1 MSDDTGCVIR
11 GIGVPII
18 FLVVFNLLPSSMDST
33 GRALLSGLSAWIG
46 CGIVCLIFANDGNK
60 DASTRSATPSM
71 PRSSVN
77 RTTQLPKVQI
87 SDKSQQSVSVPI
99 SQNAPY
105 QPKGQDEFEIRGV
118 EKCGIMPSFFAS
130 EKTFDLRREYNNPY
144 DKNAISVF
152 HGSSKRIG
160 YVAKE
165 VAARLAPKMDVG
177 WKYEIANIV
186 GTYSSG
192 KWGSCYVRVVHSTEP
207 TIEKMECPNC
217 GNTIDNRNASSDH
230 RVNCPTCGVML
241 GYDHGQTKL
250 LFKCLRCGADILSD
264 TRCDGDV
271 VWCPSCRYVHVYCSG
286 KLPVIEHYP
295 WFERSADADAI
306 RSFVIQRGIS
316 RIVHFTSFPSLISIL
331 KTGQLMSRLEMD
343 RYRTTHPDD
352 AVCRYFHS
360 NDEGRWDKRL
370 ECINMS
376 IERINTRLLWAM
388 QQRPENVGRDPWC
401 ILEVDPVCIEK
412 AGVLFTVA
420 NAASKHVRLH
430 GTTSGIEGLAAMFAD
445 SIISGRQTESHE
457 TETYTVTR
465 SYELPKN
472 RPTDSQ
478 AEVLVPGAL
487 SIEMLDGIV
496 FKSVSDRNYATSKLM
511 GEFPI
516 LKEIPLKVC
525 ASDFDDK
532 PKSRNIRRRYD
543 F

>member
-1 MSDDTGCVIR
+1 
-11 GIGVPII
+11 
-18 FLVVFNLLPSSMDST
+18 
-33 GRALLSGLSAWIG
+33 
-46 CGIVCLIFANDGNK
+46 
-60 DASTRSATPSM
+60 
-71 PRSSVN
+71 
-77 RTTQLPKVQI
+77 
-87 SDKSQQSVSVPI
+87 
-99 SQNAPY
+99 
-105 QPKGQDEFEIRGV
+105 
-118 EKCGIMPSFFAS
+118 
-130 EKTFDLRREYNNPY
+130 
-144 DKNAISVF
+144 
-152 HGSSKRIG
+152 
-160 YVAKE
+160 
-165 VAARLAPKMDVG
+165 
-177 WKYEIANIV
+177 
-186 GTYSSG
+186 
-192 KWGSCYVRVVHSTEP
+192 
-207 TIEKMECPNC
+207 
-217 GNTIDNRNASSDH
+217 
-230 RVNCPTCGVML
+230 
-241 GYDHGQTKL
+241 
-250 LFKCLRCGADILSD
+250 
-264 TRCDGDV
+264 
-271 VWCPSCRYVHVYCSG
+271 
-286 KLPVIEHYP
+286 
-295 WFERSADADAI
+295 
-306 RSFVIQRGIS
+306 
-316 RIVHFTSFPSLISIL
+316 
-331 KTGQLMSRLEMD
+331 MSRLEMD